1 MNQSSVTSP
10 LSTSR
15 VRRTFEEVALQLRA
29 MFTDGH
35 LRPGDRLPPERE
47 LSQQLGVSRSAL
59 REALRTL
66 EISGVIQLRKGR
78 NGGAFITQGNFE
90 AVTANFRDLL
100 TLGNLKFEELAE
112 ARTWLA
118 EIVVRVACERGTD
131 EDFDTL
137 EANVREAERM
147 LAEGRH
153 AEKIDLNIE
162 FHSLLARATRNPVLA
177 MNVRTINDVM
187 HGFSDRYDERTDF
200 GLPERR
206 RVIAALRVRDSERA
220 TRELLD
226 MMSRWHRYIFTML
239 LASPPRGSGHDAGD
253 PHRIPP
259 TGTVA
264 IVGGLG
270 GSGHDRS
277 L

>member
-1 MNQSSVTSP
+1 MTERSAASP
-10 LSTSR
+10 RSTNR

-131 EDFDTL
+131 DDFDTL

-147 LAEGRH
+147 LEQGRH

-162 FHSLLARATRNPVLA
+162 FHNLLARATRNPVLA

-187 HGFSDRYDERTDF
+187 HGFADRYDERTDF
-200 GLPERR
+200 GMAERR
-206 RVIAALRVRDSERA
+206 RVIAALRARDSERA
-220 TRELLD
+220 TRELLNV
-226 MMSRWHRYIFTML
+226 MSRWHRYIFTML
-239 LASPPRGSGHDAGD
+239 LASPPRPPGHGAGD
-253 PHRIPP
+253 QSLIPP

-264 IVGGLG
+264 IVGGPA
-270 GSGHDRS
+270 GSGQDRG

>member
-1 MNQSSVTSP
+1 MNDSSGDLIRP
-10 LSTSR
+10 AAR

-29 MFTDGH
+29 MFTGGL

-66 EISGVIQLRKGR
+66 EISGVIELRKGR
-78 NGGAFITQGNFE
+78 NGGAFITQGNFS

-118 EIVVRVACERGTD
+118 EIVVRVACERATE
-131 EDFDTL
+131 EDLDAL
-137 EANVREAERM
+137 EDNVREAERM

-162 FHSLLARATRNPVLA
+162 FHNLLARATRNPVLA
-177 MNVRTINDVM
+177 MNVRTISDVM
-187 HGFSDRYDERTDF
+187 HEFADRYDERTDF
-200 GLPERR
+200 GLAERR
-206 RVIAALRVRDSERA
+206 RLIAAMRARDTERA

-226 MMSRWHRYIFTML
+226 VMSRWHRYIFTML
-239 LASPPRGSGHDAGD
+239 LASRPRDAEWGEEN
-253 PHRIPP
+253 HQSIPP
-259 TGTVA
+259 AATVA
-264 IVGGLG
+264 IDAGMAFRGDDRGL
-270 GSGHDRS
+270 
-277 L
+277 